1 MVKRGDVIYLK
12 NSAYLEAIGH
22 IQGGYRPMIVVS
34 NDIGN
39 KHSKLVI
46 CVPLTTNKT
55 RIDFPTHVLVNNEN
69 SVALCEQIFTINQNA
84 IDRVVGHIN
93 GKEMQALNKCLMV
106 SLGVTV

>member
-1 MVKRGDVIYLK
+1 MVNRGDIVYLK

-22 IQGGYRPMIVVS
+22 IQGGYRPMLVVS

-55 RIDFPTHVLVNNEN
+55 RLDFPTHVLINEN
-69 SVALCEQIFTINQNA
+69 SVALCEQIFTINQSA
-84 IDRVVGHIN
+84 IDRKVGHAN
-93 GKEMQALNKCLMV
+93 GKEMQQLNKCLMV